1 MTFGARKDGL
11 AQCSET
17 ESHAIL
23 DRFVELGGNFID
35 TADVYQQG
43 LSEEIIGNW
52 LSKQKRSNLVI
63 ATKVRGTM
71 GDAPNDLGLSRKHIM
86 DGVDASLK
94 RLQTDYIDLYQIHFW
109 DDGSPLEETLTA
121 MNDLVRCGKVRY
133 VGASNVT
140 GWQLQSIVDLCQQRG
155 YDRWLALQQQYSL
168 LSRESELEVFH
179 VCKNEGI
186 GVLPWSPLKGGLL
199 SGKYKQSM
207 DSLPEDSRLKWVSE
221 KEGRKSQAAPDIT
234 AVSEKAWLVIDTVEK
249 VAQECKK
256 SVAQV
261 ALRWLLQKEIVS
273 SVIIGAKTVQQL
285 EDNMGAASEWE
296 LTPEQMERLD
306 EVSMFDVP
314 YPYEMVWRLNK
325 NRQK

>member
-1 MTFGARKDGL
+1 
-11 AQCSET
+11 
-17 ESHAIL
+17 
-23 DRFVELGGNFID
+23 
-35 TADVYQQG
+35 
-43 LSEEIIGNW
+43 
-52 LSKQKRSNLVI
+52 
-63 ATKVRGTM
+63 
-71 GDAPNDLGLSRKHIM
+71 
-86 DGVDASLK
+86 
-94 RLQTDYIDLYQIHFW
+94 
-109 DDGSPLEETLTA
+109 
-121 MNDLVRCGKVRY
+121 
-133 VGASNVT
+133 
-140 GWQLQSIVDLCQQRG
+140 
-155 YDRWLALQQQYSL
+155 
-168 LSRESELEVFH
+168 
-179 VCKNEGI
+179 
-186 GVLPWSPLKGGLL
+186 
-199 SGKYKQSM
+199 
-207 DSLPEDSRLKWVSE
+207 LKWVSE